1 MLALKTSFENLKNK
15 RGSIRSLN
23 QNYRRLSTNRCNN
36 EVLKEGKKG
45 DTVISQNKVQNSREM
60 RL

>member
-1 MLALKTSFENLKNK
+1 MLALKASFENLKNK

-36 EVLKEGKKG
+36 EVLKEG
-45 DTVISQNKVQNSREM
+45 
-60 RL
+60 